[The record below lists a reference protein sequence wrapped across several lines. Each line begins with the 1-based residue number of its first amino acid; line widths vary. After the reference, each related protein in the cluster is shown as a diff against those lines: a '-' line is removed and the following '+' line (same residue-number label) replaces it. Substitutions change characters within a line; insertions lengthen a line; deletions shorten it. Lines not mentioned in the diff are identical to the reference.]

1 MEKRPRYEYD
11 AEMQILVK
19 IPAYRGLP
27 TVISKRVPHWG
38 DLGPEYESYA
48 RAIYLGQGC
57 WERLE
62 TISEERAQKICGVLH
77 NTKIIYARGT
87 DGIKSEGRVYRNAD
101 GSIGGGTLSTSAQ
114 R

>member
-1 MEKRPRYEYD
+1 MQEGRIRADRRYCVMEKRPHYEYD
-11 AEMQILVK
+11 AEMQVLVK

-27 TVISKRVPHWG
+27 TVISRRDPHWG

-62 TISEERAQKICGVLH
+62 TISEEKAQEILKEWGCPP
-77 NTKIIYARGT
+77 
-87 DGIKSEGRVYRNAD
+87 E
-101 GSIGGGTLSTSAQ
+101 
-114 R
+114 